1 MRDEA
6 ALAAGNV
13 WKKPPPRANYRYSY
27 APTPFCSNRD
37 LLMSD
42 NKKKHHV
49 VPASYLAGF
58 VDGAGKLY
66 EYRKDD
72 PEKPNYNIPKAVG
85 HRRYY
90 YSQPKPD
97 GGRDH
102 NSLEDLFDRE
112 LESKWNGVCS
122 KIREGIR
129 LSPND
134 LRVLLGF
141 VTMLRVRVPAARD
154 SVEHRLAE
162 SVKTSFLLL
171 DSMGEFSPRPPQL
184 EGIDLAKILKISIDP
199 HKSIHAMVDMMRG
212 FGAVIDAVGF
222 RIFENKTS
230 IPFLTSDNPVAN
242 FDPDVPE
249 EKMLPYAISPN
260 LRRIELI
267 FPIDKKYVLHG
278 HSDYRVSYV
287 YDGIVY
293 EALDD
298 KACVKRFNRLICKFG
313 YEKIF
318 SCNREHEALIIKYS
332 PLSPVAKIDSIPHN
346 KGVYLLDT
354 QVFGK
359 RTKLPKWK
367 LKN

>member
-1 MRDEA
+1 
-6 ALAAGNV
+6 
-13 WKKPPPRANYRYSY
+13 
-27 APTPFCSNRD
+27 
-37 LLMSD
+37 MSE

-49 VPASYLAGF
+49 VPATYLAGF

-72 PEKPNYNIPKAVG
+72 PEKPNYNVPKAVG
-85 HRRYY
+85 HRRNY

-102 NSLEDLFDRE
+102 NSLEDFFERE
-112 LESKWNGVCS
+112 LESKWNGVCC
-122 KIREGIR
+122 KIREGVF
-129 LSPND
+129 LSHGD
-134 LRVLLGF
+134 LQILLEF

-154 SVEHRLAE
+154 AVEHYLAAL
-162 SVKTSFLLL
+162 VKNEFRRL
-171 DSMGEFSPRPPQL
+171 DSMGEFSPKPPRL
-184 EGIDLAKILKISIDP
+184 ENIDLANSLEISIDP

-212 FGAVIDAVGF
+212 FGAVIDSVGF
-222 RIFENKTS
+222 RILENKTS
-230 IPFLTSDNPVAN
+230 IPFLTSDNPVVN

-293 EALDD
+293 EALGD
-298 KACVKRFNRLICKFG
+298 KTCVKRFNRLICKFG

-318 SCNREHEALIIKYS
+318 ACNREQEALIRKYS
-332 PLSPVAKIDSIPHN
+332 PLSPVAKIDSLPHN
-346 KGVYLLDT
+346 KGVYLIDT

-359 RTKLPKWK
+359 RIKLPKWK
-367 LKN
+367 L